1 VDPVSE
7 EARRRLN
14 FFINSLFMDMP
25 SVPSTRWS
33 KEYTCMTPYYSEDVL
48 LSKDDLLS
56 KNSDGIS
63 TLLYLQTLYMK
74 DWINFLERRS
84 IVDEHMIWGKR

>member
-1 VDPVSE
+1 
-7 EARRRLN
+7 
-14 FFINSLFMDMP
+14 
-25 SVPSTRWS
+25 
-33 KEYTCMTPYYSEDVL
+33 MTPYYSEDVL

-74 DWINFLERRS
+74 DWINFLERRG
-84 IVDEHMIWGKR
+84 IVDEHLIWGKRDLQVFIYIYIYIFMYRHIFIYIYIYDTYTYRYC